1 MEKIYSKLK
10 RQEEINAKFNDLLK
24 SGKMKLNISLEQSTK
39 RRNIVIDD
47 EFDED
52 QLTARRNEYYSILL
66 INFTC
71 VHIGNACDSRTI
83 YYPININT
91 SQYINC
97 RIMRTSKYSMTTDR

>member
-52 QLTARRNEYYSILL
+52 DFSMYPILIQYGGGSEAQVYLHEILL
-66 INFTC
+66 
-71 VHIGNACDSRTI
+71 
-83 YYPININT
+83 
-91 SQYINC
+91 
-97 RIMRTSKYSMTTDR
+97 K